1 MRAIQ
6 VTDFE
11 NPGEVLRIGDF
22 PSRPHLVP
30 RRGEMNDRSNKK
42 EKPKVP
48 EQTNPRQNVTFASN
62 GGEAYGY
69 LAFPSSGS
77 GPGVIVIQ
85 EWWGLTT
92 HIAEIANRL
101 AHEGFVALAPDLYGG
116 ATTHDAEEATQLMQD
131 LPVDRAARDLRGA
144 VDYLLGRDEVM
155 GDTVGAVG
163 FCMGGAFV
171 LQLGIQEGDRIAA
184 AVAFYPVGYMP
195 DDYAGLKAAV
205 LIQIADGDQFN
216 PPALAEDLYEKI
228 TAGTGSPPEI
238 AHYAA
243 GHAFLNDENLLGT
256 YDAEQGR
263 IAWDRT
269 LAFFRTHLG

>member
-1 MRAIQ
+1 MSDQ
-6 VTDFE
+6 P
-11 NPGEVLRIGDF
+11 N
-22 PSRPHLVP
+22 
-30 RRGEMNDRSNKK
+30 MK
-42 EKPKVP
+42 EQRNVS

-69 LAFPSSGS
+69 FALPASGS

-92 HIAEIANRL
+92 HIAQIADRL
-101 AHEGFVALAPDLYGG
+101 ASEGFVALAPDLYGG
-116 ATTHDAEEATQLMQD
+116 ATTHDAEEATRLMQQ

-144 VDYLLGRDEVM
+144 VDYLLSRDEVA
-155 GDTVGAVG
+155 GETVGVIG

-171 LQLGIQEGDRIAA
+171 LQLAVQEPDKIAA
-184 AVAFYPVGYMP
+184 AVAFYPVGYRP
-195 DDYAGLKAAV
+195 DDYEALQAAV

-216 PPALAEDLYEKI
+216 PATLADELTEKI
-228 TAGTGSPPEI
+228 SAGTGRTPEI
-238 AHYAA
+238 AHYPA

-256 YDAEQGR
+256 FDAEQAG

-269 LAFFRTHLG
+269 VAFLREHVG

>member
-1 MRAIQ
+1 M
-6 VTDFE
+6 
-11 NPGEVLRIGDF
+11 
-22 PSRPHLVP
+22 
-30 RRGEMNDRSNKK
+30 K
-42 EKPKVP
+42 EQRNVS

-69 LAFPSSGS
+69 FALPASGS

-92 HIAEIANRL
+92 HIAQIADRL
-101 AHEGFVALAPDLYGG
+101 ASEGFVALAPDLYGG
-116 ATTHDAEEATQLMQD
+116 ATTHDAAEATQLMQQ
-131 LPVDRAARDLRGA
+131 LPIDRAARDLRGA
-144 VDYLLGRDEVM
+144 VDYLLSRDEVA
-155 GDTVGAVG
+155 GEKVGVVG

-171 LQLGIQEGDRIAA
+171 LQLAVQEGDKIAA

-195 DDYAGLKAAV
+195 DDYEALQAAV

-216 PPALAEDLYEKI
+216 PATLADELSQKI
-228 TAGTGSPPEI
+228 SAGSGRTPEI
-238 AHYAA
+238 AHYPA

-256 YDAEQGR
+256 FDEEQAA

-269 LAFFRTHLG
+269 VAFLREHLG